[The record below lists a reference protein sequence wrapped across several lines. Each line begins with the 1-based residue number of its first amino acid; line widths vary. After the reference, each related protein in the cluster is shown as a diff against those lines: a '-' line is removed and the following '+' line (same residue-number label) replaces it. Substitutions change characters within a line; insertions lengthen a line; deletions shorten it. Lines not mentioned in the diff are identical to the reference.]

1 MKCEVLRDSHV
12 WGQSL
17 AQEQY
22 FYNLMVELLPLEKV
36 AWTQVT
42 HWLNLKNASMVPK
55 SITLKLFHMY
65 LVNIN
70 IIACITG
77 FVVVHLLILKVRKV
91 EHSDKILV
99 LEDLDIQT
107 IY

>member
-1 MKCEVLRDSHV
+1 
-12 WGQSL
+12 
-17 AQEQY
+17 
-22 FYNLMVELLPLEKV
+22 
-36 AWTQVT
+36 
-42 HWLNLKNASMVPK
+42 MVPK
-55 SITLKLFHMY
+55 SITLKLVHMY
-65 LVNIN
+65 FVNIN

>member
-1 MKCEVLRDSHV
+1 MKYKVLRDPHM

-42 HWLNLKNASMVPK
+42 H
-55 SITLKLFHMY
+55 
-65 LVNIN
+65 
-70 IIACITG
+70 
-77 FVVVHLLILKVRKV
+77 
-91 EHSDKILV
+91 
-99 LEDLDIQT
+99 
-107 IY
+107 

>member
-1 MKCEVLRDSHV
+1 
-12 WGQSL
+12 
-17 AQEQY
+17 
-22 FYNLMVELLPLEKV
+22 
-36 AWTQVT
+36 
-42 HWLNLKNASMVPK
+42 MVPK

-70 IIACITG
+70 IIACVTG
-77 FVVVHLLILKVRKV
+77 FVVFHLLILKVRKI

-99 LEDLDIQT
+99 SEDLDIQT